1 MRFIGFFFFFCYFFE
16 TTVSISCTC
25 TPLFFKEYTL
35 AMFKQ
40 TLSLKTIAKILV
52 SIGIND
58 CMPYDQTKNYYY
70 FFLWS
75 QMLDSITATV
85 IRVIATVLCNY
96 PEDITTKR
104 TSNHS
109 LVCGCVYVCFE
120 QPNYFVR
127 VLFIFMGSGVSFGL
141 SFDAKFWFLVR
152 LCNAASN
159 NRELDKGI
167 GYDGC
172 LFWDSNILDCLY
184 MTYICL

>member
-1 MRFIGFFFFFCYFFE
+1 MRNYFFFFCYFFE

-58 CMPYDQTKNYYY
+58 CMPYEQTKNYYY
-70 FFLWS
+70 FFFLWS

-85 IRVIATVLCNY
+85 IRVIATVLCNCMC
-96 PEDITTKR
+96 
-104 TSNHS
+104 N
-109 LVCGCVYVCFE
+109 VCFE

-127 VLFIFMGSGVSFGL
+127 VLFIFMGSGVSFAL

-159 NRELDKGI
+159 NRELDKGT